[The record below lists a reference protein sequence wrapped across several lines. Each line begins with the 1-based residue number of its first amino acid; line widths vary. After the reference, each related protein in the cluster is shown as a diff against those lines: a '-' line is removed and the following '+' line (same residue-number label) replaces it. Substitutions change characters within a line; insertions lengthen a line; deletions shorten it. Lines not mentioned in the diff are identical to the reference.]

1 MIDDLISRQDA
12 IDTLE
17 EHLDYLQKLNKDE
30 NPKAESEWY
39 GVNWARNTIADLP
52 SAQPEV
58 LTCGNGE
65 LDAQSEQLWILCSE
79 RLPDNGDI
87 VIVSIRDET
96 GDTKFNYSSYGWITT
111 NKEYWIVDNEINN
124 YVVAWMP
131 LPYAYEDS
139 LVRRSK

>member
-1 MIDDLISRQDA
+1 MKDLINRQDA

-65 LDAQSEQLWILCSE
+65 LDAQSEQRWIPCSE
-79 RLPDNGDI
+79 RLPEEDGEYL
-87 VIVSIRDET
+87 VESTRGYEVLYYREEEKQF
-96 GDTKFNYSSYGWITT
+96 GLMVFNFAGKVGFVPKKVY
-111 NKEYWIVDNEINN
+111 E
-124 YVVAWMP
+124 WMP
-131 LPYAYEDS
+131 IPGVEE
-139 LVRRSK
+139 